1 MVGIIRESENV
12 SEEEVGTE
20 ACLCIATME
29 LVCSLVDSADKKIV
43 KKRKKKKKELMYVTT
58 LLHRADTY
66 TFRSNNRHIKI
77 PRVAGEISSCI
88 DAYQRITQQ
97 TLRLCWSVCCRA
109 FPMRASNSPNVR
121 SLWSMQVWTL
131 LSKSA
136 FFRYQHIELGA
147 AALSC
152 CIEDAWRQCLDT
164 PQLLL
169 SFLTISAL
177 VEILQLFGLQSMMIR
192 CFWKFGSEFM
202 EVVSP
207 SKGSS

>member
-29 LVCSLVDSADKKIV
+29 LVCSLVDSADKKNVSV
-43 KKRKKKKKELMYVTT
+43 KRKKKELMYVTT

-97 TLRLCWSVCCRA
+97 TLRL
-109 FPMRASNSPNVR
+109 
-121 SLWSMQVWTL
+121 SLL
-131 LSKSA
+131 K
-136 FFRYQHIELGA
+136 RK
-147 AALSC
+147 
-152 CIEDAWRQCLDT
+152 R
-164 PQLLL
+164 
-169 SFLTISAL
+169 
-177 VEILQLFGLQSMMIR
+177 
-192 CFWKFGSEFM
+192 
-202 EVVSP
+202 
-207 SKGSS
+207 

>member
-43 KKRKKKKKELMYVTT
+43 QKRKKKKKELMYVTT

-97 TLRLCWSVCCRA
+97 TLRLPLLKRNGKERA
-109 FPMRASNSPNVR
+109 IRRTGKKVVHVNVT
-121 SLWSMQVWTL
+121 S
-131 LSKSA
+131 
-136 FFRYQHIELGA
+136 
-147 AALSC
+147 
-152 CIEDAWRQCLDT
+152 
-164 PQLLL
+164 
-169 SFLTISAL
+169 
-177 VEILQLFGLQSMMIR
+177 
-192 CFWKFGSEFM
+192 
-202 EVVSP
+202 
-207 SKGSS
+207 

>member
-29 LVCSLVDSADKKIV
+29 LVCSLVDSADKKME
-43 KKRKKKKKELMYVTT
+43 KGKKKELMYVTT

-97 TLRLCWSVCCRA
+97 TLRL
-109 FPMRASNSPNVR
+109 P
-121 SLWSMQVWTL
+121 L
-131 LSKSA
+131 LK
-136 FFRYQHIELGA
+136 RK
-147 AALSC
+147 
-152 CIEDAWRQCLDT
+152 R
-164 PQLLL
+164 
-169 SFLTISAL
+169 
-177 VEILQLFGLQSMMIR
+177 
-192 CFWKFGSEFM
+192 
-202 EVVSP
+202 
-207 SKGSS
+207 

>member
-29 LVCSLVDSADKKIV
+29 LVCSLVDSADKKNVSV
-43 KKRKKKKKELMYVTT
+43 KRKKKELMYVTT

-97 TLRLCWSVCCRA
+97 TLRLPLLKRNGKERA
-109 FPMRASNSPNVR
+109 IRRTGKKVVHVNVT
-121 SLWSMQVWTL
+121 S
-131 LSKSA
+131 
-136 FFRYQHIELGA
+136 
-147 AALSC
+147 
-152 CIEDAWRQCLDT
+152 
-164 PQLLL
+164 
-169 SFLTISAL
+169 
-177 VEILQLFGLQSMMIR
+177 
-192 CFWKFGSEFM
+192 
-202 EVVSP
+202 
-207 SKGSS
+207 